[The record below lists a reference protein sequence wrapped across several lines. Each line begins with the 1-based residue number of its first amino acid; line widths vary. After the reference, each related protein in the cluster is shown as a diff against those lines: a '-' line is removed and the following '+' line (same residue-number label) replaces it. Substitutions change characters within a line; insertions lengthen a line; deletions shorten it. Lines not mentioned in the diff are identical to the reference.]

1 MVELLEDITWG
12 KRALGNRARARIS
25 CGRLLVELSKRDD
38 EICLAAKLL
47 DEEEFAALR
56 AGDSSVPVKWTR
68 WVACSGT
75 DEVTLVP
82 HFPTHPVLVEPA
94 EPFHVLPGA
103 QAHICVRIPLFLAV
117 RVAEGDDQILGEFP
131 TEALSETWF
140 GDAESGELCFWLG
153 AAVTRDFESVQPEDL
168 SGIHAPVVIRNES
181 TEVLQVSRLCLR
193 VAGLSVYQGDGR
205 LWANE
210 TVVRYQ
216 GGPSPSRINIKQG
229 PPPEA
234 PTAALVAGPR
244 RSTDGTIVARTF
256 RSLRRWTADLLEF

>member
-1 MVELLEDITWG
+1 MEPLEDITWG
-12 KRALGNRARARIS
+12 KRSLGNGTRTRLF

-38 EICLAAKLL
+38 EICLASKLL
-47 DEEEFAALR
+47 DDQEFEALR
-56 AGDSSVPVKWTR
+56 AGDASALVKWTR

-75 DEVTLVP
+75 DAVTLVP

-103 QAHICVRIPLFLAV
+103 QARIWVRIPLLLAV

-153 AAVTRDFESVQPEDL
+153 AAVSREIDGGREDDR

-181 TEVLQVSRLCLR
+181 TEVLQVQRVCLR
-193 VAGLSVYQGDGR
+193 VSGLSVYHGDGW
-205 LWANE
+205 LWASE

-216 GGPSPSRINIKQG
+216 GGPSPSRINIKHG
-229 PPPEA
+229 PPPES
-234 PTAALVAGPR
+234 PTATLVAGPR
-244 RSTDGTIVARTF
+244 QSADGTIVARTF